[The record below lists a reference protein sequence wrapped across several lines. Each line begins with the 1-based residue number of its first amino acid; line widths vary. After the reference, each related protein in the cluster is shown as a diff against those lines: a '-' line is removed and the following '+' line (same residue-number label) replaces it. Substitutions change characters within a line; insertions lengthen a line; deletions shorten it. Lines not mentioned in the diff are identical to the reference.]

1 MYRGDT
7 FGSSRQYNTESAAN
21 PHAER
26 IDPST
31 FIVYPNPAT
40 GGHVTVRVVI
50 SAPARVKVTLVNI
63 EGEKVAAVERDHAW
77 FRGSAV
83 PFEETFS
90 TAKLAGGVYL
100 CRLEVAGDGWSWTGS
115 KKFAVTR

>member
-1 MYRGDT
+1 
-7 FGSSRQYNTESAAN
+7 
-21 PHAER
+21 PHPHVER

-31 FIVYPNPAT
+31 FKIYPNPAA

-63 EGEKVAAVERDHAW
+63 EGEKVSAVERDHAW
-77 FRGSAV
+77 VRGSAV

-100 CRLEVAGDGWSWTGS
+100 CRLEVTGDGWSWTGS
-115 KKFAVTR
+115 KKFAVIR